1 MTLRLT
7 SGWSLLIMGH
17 LVGLVN
23 VMTVFRPQI
32 SNVLLSLQLAALL
45 IAIVFLFLRERRKT
59 GGRIIFVLMIGF
71 IFLNLVVFAFLPTSI
86 M

>member
-7 SGWSLLIMGH
+7 SGWSLLVMGH
-17 LVGLVN
+17 LVGLLN

-32 SNVLLSLQLAALL
+32 STVLLSIQLAALL
-45 IAIVFLFLRERRKT
+45 IAVVFLFLRGRRKT

-71 IFLNLVVFAFLPTSI
+71 IVVNLVVFAVMPTLI

>member
-7 SGWSLLIMGH
+7 SGWSLLVMGH
-17 LVGLVN
+17 LVGLLN
-23 VMTVFRPQI
+23 ILTVFHPQL
-32 SNVLLSLQLAALL
+32 SNLLMSLQLAALL
-45 IAIVFLFLRERRKT
+45 IGTFLLFIPQRRKS

-71 IFLNLVVFAFLPTSI
+71 IVVNLVVFAFLPVSI

>member
-17 LVGLVN
+17 IVGLLN
-23 VMTVFRPQI
+23 IMTVFRPQV
-32 SNVLLSLQLAALL
+32 SNVLVSCQLAAML
-45 IAIVFLFLRERRKT
+45 IALVFLFQPRRRKT

-71 IFLNLVVFAFLPTSI
+71 IVLNLIVFAFLPKSI